1 MRAGARRRRDEEG
14 VADPP
19 NEQDDGVGE
28 AVARLHR
35 RLHAASDSGWEK
47 LFVNVPRTHPPLA
60 PSPRTFPPA
69 QGPSLRMQ
77 ARSHIISA
85 AQCAATAGSHVL
97 IAALSRRVLDRDPE
111 GRLDMEMLRSGMLI
125 ELQARHCQT
134 WPARWSTRRRRNRRA
149 PAVDQP

>member
-1 MRAGARRRRDEEG
+1 M
-14 VADPP
+14 ADPP
-19 NEQDDGVGE
+19 HEQDDGVGE

-60 PSPRTFPPA
+60 NSLALSLPPRALLHAGSVTHHADLPLTP
-69 QGPSLRMQ
+69 
-77 ARSHIISA
+77 
-85 AQCAATAGSHVL
+85 CAAADRPHGLT
-97 IAALSRRVLDRDPE
+97 AALSRRVLDRDPE

-134 WPARWSTRRRRNRRA
+134 WPARWSTRRRRRPPAAGRR
-149 PAVDQP
+149 PP